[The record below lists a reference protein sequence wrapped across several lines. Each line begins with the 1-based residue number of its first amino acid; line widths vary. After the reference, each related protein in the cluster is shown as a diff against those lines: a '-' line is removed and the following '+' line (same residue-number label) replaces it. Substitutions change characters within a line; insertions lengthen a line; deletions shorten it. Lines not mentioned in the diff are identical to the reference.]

1 MPSSQSGSSLAA
13 DDYNVAAAQ
22 IEPLLPLIDLLTD
35 GQTHSGESLGARLGV
50 TRTAV
55 WKQLKKLEPLGLD
68 LISNRGSGYRL
79 QTPISPLDYRALA
92 DQVIPAA
99 AAGVAFVGQPCVDS
113 TNTRVIRYLESPEA
127 KRLAVCC
134 ADIQIAGRGRRGRTW
149 QSPFGRNIYLSLGG
163 QFETSVT
170 DFEGLSLAVGV
181 VLVEV
186 LNSMGLSDL
195 GLKWPNDVYWQRRK
209 LAGVLVEI
217 TGDLSGQYSLVVGV
231 GMNYAMPATLGR
243 AIDQPWVD
251 LAEICAHASIELPSR
266 HALMSRLAERLLAL
280 LTDYPKQG
288 FEPYLQAWR
297 EGDIYAGQHLRL
309 TFGSRTV
316 AGIGCGVNKAGAL
329 LLEVDGQE
337 QAFSGGEISLRP
349 AL

>member
-1 MPSSQSGSSLAA
+1 MPSSQSGSSLTT
-13 DDYNVAAAQ
+13 DDYSVAAAQ
-22 IEPLLPLIDLLTD
+22 IEPLLPLIELLSD

-79 QTPISPLDYRALA
+79 QTPISPLDYRALE
-92 DQVIPAA
+92 DQVLAA
-99 AAGVAFVGQPCVDS
+99 AKGDVAFVGRSCVDS
-113 TNTRVIRYLESPEA
+113 TNTRLVRYLESPDA
-127 KRLAVCC
+127 KPLAVCC
-134 ADIQIAGRGRRGRTW
+134 ADIQIAGRGRRGRAW

-181 VLVEV
+181 ILVEV
-186 LNSMGLSDL
+186 LTLMGLSDL

-231 GMNYAMPATLGR
+231 GMNYAMPEALGR
-243 AIDQPWVD
+243 SIDQPWVD
-251 LAEICAHASIELPSR
+251 LAEICAHANIEPPSR
-266 HALMSRLAERLLAL
+266 QKLMSLLAQRLLAL

-288 FEPYLQAWR
+288 FEPYWQAWR
-297 EGDIYAGQHLRL
+297 QDDIYAGQHVSL

-316 AGIGCGVNKAGAL
+316 VGVGRGVNKTGAL
-329 LLEVDGQE
+329 LLEVDGRE
-337 QAFSGGEISLRP
+337 QAFSGGEISLRRAP
-349 AL
+349 